1 MMSRPT
7 LISYRI
13 FPHLSAYKRD
23 LKSDRK
29 HGPDFAF
36 LSQNLSISCLGENK
50 TIAMFMSGED
60 VILNCRYQ
68 ICLGV

>member
-13 FPHLSAYKRD
+13 FPHSSAYKRD
-23 LKSDRK
+23 LKSDPK

-36 LSQNLSISCLGENK
+36 LSQNLSISCLGDN
-50 TIAMFMSGED
+50 
-60 VILNCRYQ
+60 VH
-68 ICLGV
+68 VW